1 MLELTFKLTP
11 EEGEPRDIVVR
22 IHDADAKPSGKK
34 VALGC
39 HC

>member
-1 MLELTFKLTP
+1 MIELTFKLSP

-22 IHDADAKPSGKK
+22 IHEPTRNPPEK

-39 HC
+39 HY